1 MGIVKVTD
9 LLVYGYHGCLKEE
22 AVIGSEYLINIKAW
36 TNIEKAAASDSLDDA
51 VDYVLLSDIAK
62 NEMKKRANLLEN
74 VVERIITESFK
85 ACANIK
91 KLKVCL
97 AKLNPPTNSD
107 AKSVSVSLTRK
118 SK

>member
-22 AVIGSEYLINIKAW
+22 SIIGSEYLINIKAW
-36 TNIEKAAASDSLDDA
+36 TNIQKAAKSDSLIDA
-51 VDYVLLSDIAK
+51 VDYVLLSDIAQA
-62 NEMKKRANLLEN
+62 EMKKRANLLES
-74 VVERIITESFK
+74 VVDGIVNESFK
-85 ACANIK
+85 RCSNIK
-91 KLKVCL
+91 KIKVCL

>member
-22 AVIGSEYLINIKAW
+22 SIIGSEYLINIKAW
-36 TNIEKAAASDSLDDA
+36 TNIQKAAKSDSLVDA
-51 VDYVLLSDIAK
+51 VDYVLLSNLAK
-62 NEMKKRANLLEN
+62 DEMKKRANLLEN
-74 VVERIITESFK
+74 VVERIVDKSLR
-85 ACANIK
+85 ASYNIK
-91 KLKVCL
+91 KIRVCV
-97 AKLNPPTNSD
+97 AKLNPPTDSD

>member
-22 AVIGSEYLINIKAW
+22 SIIGSEYLINIKAW
-36 TNIEKAAASDSLDDA
+36 TNIQKAAKSDSLVDA
-51 VDYVLLSDIAK
+51 VDYVLLSNIAK
-62 NEMKKRANLLEN
+62 GEMKKRANLIEN
-74 VVERIITESFK
+74 VVERIVDKSLR
-85 ACANIK
+85 ASSNIK
-91 KLKVCL
+91 KIRVCV
-97 AKLNPPTNSD
+97 AKLNPPTDSD

>member
-22 AVIGSEYLINIKAW
+22 SIIGSEYLINIKAW
-36 TNIEKAAASDSLDDA
+36 TNIQKPAKSDSLVDA
-51 VDYVLLSDIAK
+51 VDYVLLSNIAK
-62 NEMKKRANLLEN
+62 GEMKKRANLLEN
-74 VVERIITESFK
+74 VVERIVDKSLR
-85 ACANIK
+85 ASSNIK
-91 KLKVCL
+91 KIRVCV
-97 AKLNPPTNSD
+97 AKLNPPTDSD

>member
-36 TNIEKAAASDSLDDA
+36 ACIKKAAKSDSLIDA
-51 VDYVLLSDIAK
+51 VDYVSLSDIAK
-62 NEMKKRANLLEN
+62 KEMKTRSNLLEN
-74 VVERIITESFK
+74 VVDRIITKSLEECSD
-85 ACANIK
+85 IK
-91 KLKVCL
+91 KIKVCL

-107 AKSVSVSLTRK
+107 VKSVSVTLTRK

>member
-1 MGIVKVTD
+1 MGIIKVTD

-22 AVIGSEYLINIKAW
+22 AIIGSEYLINIKAW
-36 TNIEKAAASDSLDDA
+36 ACIKNAAKSDSLVNA

-62 NEMKKRANLLEN
+62 KEMKIRANLLEN
-74 VVERIITESFK
+74 VVGRIITESFK
-85 ACANIK
+85 VCPEIK

-97 AKLNPPTNSD
+97 TKLNPPTNSN
-107 AKSVSVSLTRK
+107 ARSVTVSVTRK

>member
-36 TNIEKAAASDSLDDA
+36 ASIKKAAKSDALIDA

-62 NEMKKRANLLEN
+62 KEMKTRSNLLEN
-74 VVERIITESFK
+74 VVDRIITKSLEECSD
-85 ACANIK
+85 IK
-91 KLKVCL
+91 KIKVCL

-107 AKSVSVSLTRK
+107 VRSVSVTLTRK

>member
-22 AVIGSEYLINIKAW
+22 SIIGSEYLINIKAW
-36 TNIEKAAASDSLDDA
+36 TNVQKAAKSDSLVDA
-51 VDYVLLSDIAK
+51 VDYVLLSDIAQV
-62 NEMKKRANLLEN
+62 EMKKRGNLLES
-74 VVERIITESFK
+74 VVDRIVSESLK
-85 ACANIK
+85 RCSNIK
-91 KLKVCL
+91 KIKVCL

>member
-1 MGIVKVTD
+1 MGKIMLKNIRC
-9 LLVYGYHGCLKEE
+9 YSFHGCLKEE

-36 TNIEKAAASDSLDDA
+36 TNIEKAAASDSLADA

-97 AKLNPPTNSD
+97 EKLNPPTNSD